1 MHSLRSAI
9 HPCAQDEEGVNALMR
24 AAENGKD
31 EVVGLLLEA
40 GVPWNAVD
48 RRGRC
53 AGDFALSAGH
63 EAATM
68 RLVDAGT
75 LHCCGT

>member
-1 MHSLRSAI
+1 
-9 HPCAQDEEGVNALMR
+9 MR

-31 EVVGLLLEA
+31 EIVGLLLEA

-68 RLVDAGT
+68 LLVDAGT
-75 LHCCGT
+75 VPLMQYVIETAHVQRASAWTHSSNA